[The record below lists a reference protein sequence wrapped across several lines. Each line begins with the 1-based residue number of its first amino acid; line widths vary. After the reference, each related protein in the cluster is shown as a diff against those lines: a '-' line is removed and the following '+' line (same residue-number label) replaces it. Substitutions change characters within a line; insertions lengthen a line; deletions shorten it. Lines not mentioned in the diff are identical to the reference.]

1 MSFSSFIK
9 RHKYAVAVA
18 SVVIIIL
25 IAFITFI
32 IVMAVLWSDGDVNRD
47 KAISIA
53 RKEFG
58 CEKVLWICHTNGS
71 EFIDKASNRENVDFG
86 KYAFCIVGQKEGEE
100 IFIIIPAEYKRDKP
114 YIATWPFDYSFTQ
127 IAEKF
132 IELGAPYDGEKFDKY
147 PSLISLNDNED
158 MIKRE
163 SEYYCDVTG
172 VSSDEFYA
180 RLDVKAIFSARWEID
195 YRSYNCIVAQ
205 ENGELKA
212 YVRVS

>member
-1 MSFSSFIK
+1 MSFLSLIK
-9 RHKYAVAVA
+9 RYKVAVIVI
-18 SVVIIIL
+18 SVVILMSVVGLVLLISIL
-25 IAFITFI
+25 PRGQHIK
-32 IVMAVLWSDGDVNRD
+32 SD

-53 RKEFG
+53 RKKFG
-58 CEKVLWICHTNGS
+58 CDKILWIECTHDTAD
-71 EFIDKASNRENVDFG
+71 FIKAAHAEEKLRFG
-86 KYAFCIVGQKEGEE
+86 DYAYCIVGEKAGEE
-100 IFIIIPAEYKRDKP
+100 LFIIVPADKDEYKNL
-114 YIATWPFDYSFTQ
+114 YLATWPFDYSFTQ
-127 IAEKF
+127 IVEKF
-132 IELGAPYDGEKFDKY
+132 IELGASYDGEKFDKY

-172 VSSDEFYA
+172 VNSDEFYA

>member
-1 MSFSSFIK
+1 MSFSGFIK
-9 RHKYAVAVA
+9 RHKFAVAVA

-32 IVMAVLWSDGDVNRD
+32 VVMAVLWSDGDVNRD

-71 EFIDKASNRENVDFG
+71 DFIDKASNRENVDFG

-132 IELGAPYDGEKFDKY
+132 IELGAPYVEKEFEKY
-147 PSLISLNDNED
+147 PNLIDFEDKED

-163 SEYYCDVTG
+163 SEYYYDVTG
-172 VSSDEFYA
+172 VSSDVFYS
-180 RLDVKAIFSARWEID
+180 RLDVKAIFSARWESDNRIF
-195 YRSYNCIVAQ
+195 NCIVAQ

-212 YVRVS
+212 YVR

>member
-1 MSFSSFIK
+1 MSFSGFIK
-9 RHKYAVAVA
+9 RHKFAVAVA

-71 EFIDKASNRENVDFG
+71 DFIDKASNRENVDFG

-114 YIATWPFDYSFTQ
+114 YIATWPLDYSFTQ

-132 IELGAPYDGEKFDKY
+132 IELGAPYDEEKFEKY
-147 PSLISLNDNED
+147 PNLIHFNDKED
-158 MIKRE
+158 LIKME
-163 SEYYCDVTG
+163 SSYYYDVTG
-172 VSSDEFYA
+172 VSSDVFYS
-180 RLDVKAIFSARWEID
+180 RLDVKAIFSARWESDNRIF
-195 YRSYNCIVAQ
+195 NCIVAQ

-212 YVRVS
+212 YVR